1 MDYNDVVV
9 HIFLERVR
17 SFYDLEGLWAEA
29 PHTEVAE
36 KIRQKVGAKADKPA
50 AKKKGS

>member
-9 HIFLERVR
+9 HVFLERVR

-36 KIRQKVGAKADKPA
+36 KIRQKVGAKADKPG
-50 AKKKGS
+50 KKKGS